1 MDLTLLLEYLSEP
14 ELAAL
19 FGLLVGAVFGVAA
32 ERSSFCLRAATV
44 EFARGQLGPRVAVW
58 LLTFSTAVIWVQGA
72 QALGLFRAGDARV
85 MAVAGSW
92 SGAIIGGLM
101 FGAGMVLARGCSG
114 RLLVL
119 AATGNL
125 RSVVSGLIFAVVAQM
140 ALHGWLAPLRQWL
153 AGLWVTPGGRNVD
166 LLAMV
171 GLPPG
176 AGLGLGVALAL
187 LALVLAA
194 RNAIG
199 WRVLVFGSGVGF
211 AVALGWVL
219 TWNLAQ
225 VAFEPVSVTSATF
238 SGPSANTLMFFLTDN
253 PVLDFDIGLVP
264 GVALGALVSAALA
277 RRLKFQGFDG
287 ESQMR
292 RSMSGAVLM
301 GFGAMLAGGC
311 AIGAGVTGGSVFAAT
326 AWLALLCMW
335 IGAMVTD
342 LLVDQAGGRVAA
354 SGPGGRCLVAVV
366 GRGAVG
372 PPASVPDAPPE
383 DIWVKAK

>member
-1 MDLTLLLEYLSEP
+1 MDLLPLLDHFDEA

-19 FGLLVGAVFGVAA
+19 MGLLTGAVFGYAA
-32 ERSSFCLRAATV
+32 QRSSFCLRAATV
-44 EFARGQLGPRVAVW
+44 EFARGRMGPRVAVW
-58 LLTFSTAVIWVQGA
+58 LLTFSTALIWVQGA
-72 QALGLFRAGDARV
+72 QVLGLFRAEDARM

-92 SGAIIGGLM
+92 SGAAIGGLM

-140 ALHGWLAPLRQWL
+140 SLHGWLAPLRGWL
-153 AGLWVTPGGRNVD
+153 AGLWVTPGGQNVD
-166 LLAMV
+166 LLAMIS
-171 GLPPG
+171 LPKE
-176 AGLGLGVALAL
+176 AGLLIGLAFALPAFW
-187 LALVLAA
+187 LVV
-194 RNAIG
+194 RNRIA
-199 WRVLVFGSGVGF
+199 WSTVVFASGVGF

-219 TWNLAQ
+219 TFSLSQ

-238 SGPSANTLMFFLTDN
+238 SGPSANTLMFFLTEN

-264 GVALGALVSAALA
+264 GVFLGAFLAAA
-277 RRLKFQGFDG
+277 VRREFRFQGFDG

-292 RSMSGAVLM
+292 RSMFGAVLM

-311 AIGAGVTGGSVFAAT
+311 AIGAGVTGGSIFVAT

-335 IGAMVTD
+335 IGAVITD
-342 LLVDQAGGRVAA
+342 RMVDQLGGRV
-354 SGPGGRCLVAVV
+354 
-366 GRGAVG
+366 
-372 PPASVPDAPPE
+372 PAP
-383 DIWVKAK
+383 I